1 MFETETA
8 SWDVDCWRK
17 LAVVS
22 DGDMMQKTI
31 FKVLAAIIV
40 VGVVLV
46 HWFLPALVERSMN
59 VVVPHDAY
67 QIRPEVAQ
75 FHDTLFIAD
84 LHADSLLWKRNLLT
98 RSNIGHIDLPRLQEG
113 NVALQVFS
121 ATTKSPSGLNYERNT
136 ADSDDITMLA
146 VLQFWPVATWN
157 SIYERARY
165 QLQKLWKFSEESNGE
180 LIIVQS
186 KSDLRSLIE
195 RRAVGENVT
204 AGIYLIEGAHP
215 LEGNIENLDRL
226 YKQGLRI
233 SGLTHFFD
241 NSLGGS
247 LHGISGEGLTD
258 FGRQVVQRA
267 GELEI
272 IIDVAHASPTMVR
285 DVLEMSDRPVILS
298 HGGVKGICD
307 NKRNLAD
314 DLMREIADSGGLLGI
329 GFWDGAICDPSPTGI
344 VRSIRYAIDLMG
356 VDHVAL
362 GSDYD
367 GTVTA
372 TLDSAELAIITQTM
386 FDNDFSEE
394 EIRKV
399 MGDNVKRFLLE
410 NLPRFHGV
418 GPAQLINN

>member
-1 MFETETA
+1 M
-8 SWDVDCWRK
+8 K
-17 LAVVS
+17 
-22 DGDMMQKTI
+22 KTI
-31 FKVLAAIIV
+31 IKVLAAVIV
-40 VGVVLV
+40 VGIAFV

-75 FHDTLFIAD
+75 FHNTLFIAD
-84 LHADSLLWKRNLLT
+84 LHADSLLWKRDLLT
-98 RSNIGHIDLPRLQEG
+98 RSNIGHIDLPRLQDG

-121 ATTKSPSGLNYERNT
+121 ATTKSPSGLNYDQNT

-165 QLQKLWKFSEESNGE
+165 QLQKLWRFSAESDGE
-180 LIIVQS
+180 LLVVRSQA
-186 KSDLRSLIE
+186 DLRSLID
-195 RRAVGENVT
+195 RRQAGENVT

-215 LEGNIENLDRL
+215 LEGDVDNLDRL
-226 YKQGLRI
+226 FEQGLRI

-241 NSLGGS
+241 NRLGGS
-247 LHGISGEGLTD
+247 LHGVSGEGLTE
-258 FGRQVVQRA
+258 FGRQVVRRA

-272 IIDVAHASPTMVR
+272 IIDVAHASPAMVR
-285 DVLEMSDRPVILS
+285 DVLAMSDRPVILS
-298 HGGVKGICD
+298 HGGVKGACD
-307 NKRNLAD
+307 SNRNLTD
-314 DLMREIADSGGLLGI
+314 ELMLKIADSGGLLGT
-329 GFWDGAICDPSPTGI
+329 GFWDGAICDPSPAGI

-372 TLDSAELAIITQTM
+372 TLDSSELAIITQTM

-399 MGDNVKRFLLE
+399 MGDNVKNFLLE
-410 NLPRFHGV
+410 NLP
-418 GPAQLINN
+418 

>member
-1 MFETETA
+1 MFETATA
-8 SWDVDCWRK
+8 NSDADCLKK
-17 LAVVS
+17 LVVVS
-22 DGDMMQKTI
+22 YGDMMRRTI
-31 FKVLAAIIV
+31 LKVLAAIIV

-59 VVVPHDAY
+59 VVEPHDAY
-67 QIRPEVAQ
+67 RIRPEVAQ

-84 LHADSLLWKRNLLT
+84 LHADSLLWKRDLLT
-98 RSNIGHIDLPRLQEG
+98 RSDIGHIDLPRLQEG

-121 ATTKSPSGLNYERNT
+121 ATTKSPSGLNYEQNT

-146 VLQFWPVATWN
+146 VLQFWPIATWN

-165 QLQKLWKFSEESNGE
+165 QLQKLWRFSEDSNGE
-180 LIIVQS
+180 LVVVQS
-186 KSDLRSLIE
+186 KSDLRILIE
-195 RRAVGENVT
+195 RRLAGENVT
-204 AGIYLIEGAHP
+204 AGIYLIEGSHP
-215 LEGNIENLDRL
+215 LEANIENLDRL

-233 SGLTHFFD
+233 AGLTHFFD

-247 LHGISGEGLTD
+247 LHGVSGAGLTD
-258 FGRQVVQRA
+258 FGRRVVQRA

-272 IIDVAHASPTMVR
+272 IIDVAHASPAMVR
-285 DVLEMSDRPVILS
+285 DVLAMSDRPVFLS
-298 HGGVKGICD
+298 HGGVKGTCD
-307 NKRNLAD
+307 NQRNLDD

-329 GFWDGAICDPSPTGI
+329 GFWDGAVCDPSPAGI

-372 TLDSAELAIITQTM
+372 TLDSSELAIVTQTM
-386 FDNDFSEE
+386 FDHDFSEE

-410 NLPRFHGV
+410 NLP
-418 GPAQLINN
+418 

>member
-1 MFETETA
+1 M
-8 SWDVDCWRK
+8 K
-17 LAVVS
+17 
-22 DGDMMQKTI
+22 KTI
-31 FKVLAAIIV
+31 LKVLAAVIV
-40 VGVVLV
+40 VSIALV

-67 QIRPEVAQ
+67 QVRPEVAQ

-84 LHADSLLWKRNLLT
+84 LHADSLLWKRDLLT
-98 RSNIGHIDLPRLQEG
+98 RSNIGHIDLPRLQDG

-121 ATTKSPSGLNYERNT
+121 ATTKSPSGLNYDQNT

-146 VLQFWPVATWN
+146 VLQFWPIATWN

-165 QLQKLWKFSEESNGE
+165 QLQKLWEFSEGSDGE
-180 LIIVQS
+180 LLVVQS
-186 KSDLRSLIE
+186 QADLRALID
-195 RRAVGENVT
+195 RRQAGENVT

-215 LEGNIENLDRL
+215 LEGDIDNLDRL
-226 YKQGLRI
+226 FKQGLRI

-241 NSLGGS
+241 NALGGS
-247 LHGISGEGLTD
+247 LHGVSGAGLTE
-258 FGRQVVQRA
+258 FGRHVVQRA

-272 IIDVAHASPTMVR
+272 IIDVAHASPAMVR
-285 DVLEMSDRPVILS
+285 DVLAVSGRPVILS
-298 HGGVKGICD
+298 HGGMKGVCD
-307 NKRNLAD
+307 NSRNLD
-314 DLMREIADSGGLLGI
+314 DELMREIADRGGLLGI
-329 GFWDGAICDPSPTGI
+329 GFWDGAICDPSPAGI
-344 VRSIRYAIDLMG
+344 VRSIRYAVDLMG

-372 TLDSAELAIITQTM
+372 ALDSSELAIITQTM

-399 MGDNVKRFLLE
+399 MGENVKNFLLE
-410 NLPRFHGV
+410 NLP
-418 GPAQLINN
+418 

>member
-1 MFETETA
+1 M
-8 SWDVDCWRK
+8 K
-17 LAVVS
+17 
-22 DGDMMQKTI
+22 KTI
-31 FKVLAAIIV
+31 LKVLAAVIV
-40 VGVVLV
+40 VSIALV

-67 QIRPEVAQ
+67 QVRPEVAQ

-84 LHADSLLWKRNLLT
+84 LHADSLLWKRDLLM
-98 RSNIGHIDLPRLQEG
+98 RSNIGHIDLPRLQDG

-121 ATTKSPSGLNYERNT
+121 ATTKSPSGLNYDQNT

-146 VLQFWPVATWN
+146 VLQFWPIATWN

-165 QLQKLWKFSEESNGE
+165 QLQKLWEFSEESDGE
-180 LIIVQS
+180 LLVVQS
-186 KSDLRSLIE
+186 QADLRALID
-195 RRAVGENVT
+195 RRQAGENVT

-215 LEGNIENLDRL
+215 LEGDIGNLDRL
-226 YKQGLRI
+226 FKQGLRI

-241 NSLGGS
+241 NALGGS
-247 LHGISGEGLTD
+247 LHGVSGAGLTE
-258 FGRQVVQRA
+258 FGRHVVQRA

-272 IIDVAHASPTMVR
+272 IIDVAHASPAMVR
-285 DVLEMSDRPVILS
+285 DVLAVSGRPVILS
-298 HGGVKGICD
+298 HGGMKGVCD
-307 NKRNLAD
+307 NSRNLD
-314 DLMREIADSGGLLGI
+314 DELMREIADRGGLLGI
-329 GFWDGAICDPSPTGI
+329 GFWDGAICDPSPAGI
-344 VRSIRYAIDLMG
+344 VRSIRYAADLMG

-372 TLDSAELAIITQTM
+372 TLDSSELAIITQTM

-399 MGDNVKRFLLE
+399 MGENVKNFLLE
-410 NLPRFHGV
+410 NLP
-418 GPAQLINN
+418 